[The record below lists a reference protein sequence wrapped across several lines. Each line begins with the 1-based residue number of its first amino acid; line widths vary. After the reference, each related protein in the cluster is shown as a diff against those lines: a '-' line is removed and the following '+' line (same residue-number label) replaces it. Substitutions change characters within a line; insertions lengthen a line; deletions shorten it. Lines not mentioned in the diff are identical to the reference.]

1 MELKPG
7 SRWKSAVCT
16 TEVVVVRPPKTAVT
30 LECGGVAMVAQNDAV
45 PAGATIAPEHKNGT
59 LIGKRYTDSE
69 TMLEVLCAKA
79 GEGSLSA
86 NRQPLAIKDAKRLP
100 SSD

>member
-16 TEVVVVRPPKTAVT
+16 TEVVVVRPPKTPIT
-30 LECGGVAMVAQNDAV
+30 LECGGLPMVMQTESA
-45 PAGATIAPEHKNGT
+45 PAGVAISPDHKKGT
-59 LIGKRYTDSE
+59 LLGKRYIDAE
-69 TMLEVLCAKA
+69 TALELLCAKA
-79 GEGSLSA
+79 GEGSLSVDL
-86 NRQPLAIKDAKRLP
+86 RPLAIKDAKRLP